1 MNQILHR
8 DAGNLLRSFW
18 FRVSLIVIFLDI
30 VEKILFLHTTFKQV
44 YLQQR
49 LNFAKREQKDITL
62 SNFLNVLSEDNI
74 FAALRSLEQVVFV
87 Y

>member
-8 DAGNLLRSFW
+8 DARNLLRSFW

-44 YLQQR
+44 YLQQG
-49 LNFAKREQKDITL
+49 LNFAKREQKYVTL